1 MEFVLKQI
9 FFCLCFSIIKGFILL
24 KAKLG
29 ASVDACFFFF
39 FSILKCIKRF
49 YSLSAIHAVLCL
61 LPGGEWTGWPPRSA
75 RATGKQ
81 VVIQWLIISLSVQIP
96 DVPAIMY
103 VCVSVCHRVHQV
115 PQDELAH
122 KELMAQGYSHTSSLY
137 FGSVCLQLK
146 DDFLMRL
153 KLITTL
159 KNIYF
164 SLSAWI

>member
-39 FSILKCIKRF
+39 SILKCIKRF

-61 LPGGEWTGWPPRSA
+61 LPGGEWTGWPSRSA

-81 VVIQWLIISLSVQIP
+81 ADIQWLIISLSVQIP
-96 DVPAIMY
+96 DVPVIMY
-103 VCVSVCHRVHQV
+103 VCVCVCHRVHQV